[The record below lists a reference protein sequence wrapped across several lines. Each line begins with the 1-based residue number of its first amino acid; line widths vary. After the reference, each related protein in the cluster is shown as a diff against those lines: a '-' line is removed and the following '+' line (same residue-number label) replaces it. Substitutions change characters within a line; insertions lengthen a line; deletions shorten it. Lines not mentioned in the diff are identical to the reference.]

1 MIQWIKNLFKKE
13 EQTVYDLEQ
22 WKMQNG
28 YRQRMNLEKE
38 IYEIYRRAMNE
49 TSLYPDQ
56 TVYDLER
63 WKIQNDYW
71 QKMNLE
77 KELYEIYR
85 RAMNETRL
93 YPDQTHI
100 PSSFIYYVDKCIE
113 YGQPLMALKG
123 IERLNWH
130 IQGTNINLEPLKQKV
145 YNTKEYKEYLV
156 QKKLKEI
163 EEDFK

>member
-1 MIQWIKNLFKKE
+1 MIQWIKNLFKS
-13 EQTVYDLEQ
+13 EQ
-22 WKMQNG
+22 
-28 YRQRMNLEKE
+28 
-38 IYEIYRRAMNE
+38 
-49 TSLYPDQ
+49 Q

-63 WKIQNDYW
+63 WRIQNEYR

-77 KELYEIYR
+77 KELCEIYS

-100 PSSFIYYVDKCIE
+100 PFSFIYYVDKCCE
-113 YGQPLMALKG
+113 YGQPLMALNG
-123 IERLNWH
+123 IERFSWL
-130 IQGTNINLEPLKQKV
+130 IQGTHINLDELKQRV
-145 YNTKEYKEYLV
+145 YKTKEYKEYMV